1 MEGRMFDDEGW
12 DHADGSNLSG
22 WTRRARNSRLVYLQ
36 PGDDQT
42 TYDNL
47 VCRRLIE
54 NAIRWV
60 VSPVATA

>member
-1 MEGRMFDDEGW
+1 MFDDEGW
-12 DHADGSNLSG
+12 DHADGSNLIG
-22 WTRRARNSRLVYLQ
+22 WTRRRRNSLLVYLQ

-47 VCRRLIE
+47 VYRRLIE

-60 VSPVATA
+60 VSSVATA

>member
-1 MEGRMFDDEGW
+1 MFDDEGW
-12 DHADGSNLSG
+12 DRADGSNLIG
-22 WTRRARNSRLVYLQ
+22 WTRRARNSRLVHLQ

>member
-1 MEGRMFDDEGW
+1 MFDDEGW
-12 DHADGSNLSG
+12 DRADGSNLIG
-22 WTRRARNSRLVYLQ
+22 WTRRARNSRLVHLQ

-60 VSPVATA
+60 LSPVATA

>member
-1 MEGRMFDDEGW
+1 MFDDEGW
-12 DHADGSNLSG
+12 DHADGSNLIG
-22 WTRRARNSRLVYLQ
+22 WTRRARNSRLVYFQ

-54 NAIRWV
+54 NAIRWA

>member
-1 MEGRMFDDEGW
+1 MFDDEGW
-12 DHADGSNLSG
+12 DRADGSNLIG
-22 WTRRARNSRLVYLQ
+22 WTRRARNSRLVHLQ

-47 VCRRLIE
+47 VYRRLIE
-54 NAIRWV
+54 NAIRRV

>member
-1 MEGRMFDDEGW
+1 MFDDEGW
-12 DHADGSNLSG
+12 DHADGSNLIG
-22 WTRRARNSRLVYLQ
+22 WTRRARNSRLVHLQ

>member
-1 MEGRMFDDEGW
+1 MPTGRTSSAG
-12 DHADGSNLSG
+12 
-22 WTRRARNSRLVYLQ
+22 RRARNSRLVYLQ

-47 VCRRLIE
+47 VYRRLIE

>member
-1 MEGRMFDDEGW
+1 MPTGRTSSAG
-12 DHADGSNLSG
+12 
-22 WTRRARNSRLVYLQ
+22 RRARNSRLVYLQ